1 MANLTIDGK
10 DYDIDSLNETSKQAL
25 ASLQYTQS
33 ELKRAQA
40 HIAVLKIAE
49 AAYVNLLKKDIDE
62 PSA

>member
-49 AAYVNLLKKDIDE
+49 AAYVNLLKKDIEE
-62 PSA
+62 PEA